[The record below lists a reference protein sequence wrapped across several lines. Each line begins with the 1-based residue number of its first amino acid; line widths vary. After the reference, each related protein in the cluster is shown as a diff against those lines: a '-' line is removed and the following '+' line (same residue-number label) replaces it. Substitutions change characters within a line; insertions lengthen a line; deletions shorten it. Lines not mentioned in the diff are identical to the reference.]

1 MFNLVNGFGG
11 QNQQVRQNPDEY
23 AKQYAEQNGLSFEEA
38 KAELKSK
45 YGDPQQQNQSS
56 NIFSFGNS
64 TNAMNTDYASLQ
76 EEIASLRDEI
86 ANLEEILFGKSESG
100 ESTATTSSNT
110 KETKTTTETTKS
122 TNRIKEYED
131 KTLYKYLKNE
141 RGLSD
146 DEIANISKDSEKKYK
161 HELQLHIE
169 WNKRQEYYY
178 SNLE

>member
-23 AKQYAEQNGLSFEEA
+23 AKQYAEQNGLSVEEA

-86 ANLEEILFGKSESG
+86 ANLE
-100 ESTATTSSNT
+100 
-110 KETKTTTETTKS
+110 
-122 TNRIKEYED
+122 
-131 KTLYKYLKNE
+131 
-141 RGLSD
+141 
-146 DEIANISKDSEKKYK
+146 
-161 HELQLHIE
+161 
-169 WNKRQEYYY
+169 
-178 SNLE
+178 